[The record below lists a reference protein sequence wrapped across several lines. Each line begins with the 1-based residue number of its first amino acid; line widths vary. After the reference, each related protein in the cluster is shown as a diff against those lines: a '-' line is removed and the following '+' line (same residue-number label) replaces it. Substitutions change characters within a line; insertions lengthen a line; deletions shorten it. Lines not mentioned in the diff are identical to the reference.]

1 MQPPSTDFSQSE
13 SSEESS
19 NSSDGTPPPTQQEL
33 KQNTSRRPLLTAP
46 SFAQF
51 ALQSPLSVA
60 PGLLQ
65 PKKAIL
71 PTEIQEIS
79 AEEFGQSIEAATQS
93 AEEILALKLPRSCK
107 WVAEKL
113 ALSIT
118 ACKRKWEADG
128 ALPDEEDIKITHLA
142 TISSKTSK
150 HLAPR
155 KLRTRKRPKK
165 PSGQKPVDLLN
176 KPASSSNKT
185 LGEGQSKPPAPGP
198 TAGSQA
204 TDSTTALSRNR
215 LDAPTGPQADTGTTR
230 QFESWSSP
238 PADPSSADCARSGP
252 SNHAAPTDLMP
263 TDPSLP
269 PPTDSHCSNVHT
281 AHGGEDSDGPNETP
295 LFNPETPDQSTPPPD
310 PGQTTSSMANPTPSD
325 TRGPNPIPSSPLLT
339 IIKSN
344 TIRREVVS
352 IHQHVDGTKPNWSK
366 YQTTW
371 TSLTSLLQHCARAAQ
386 NSPPGPPTFDFHR
399 TSCSY
404 AAWMHTITSLA
415 DRFLSHS
422 DHEQWYCPD
431 LVDFQLLTSFANKD
445 NKLRPGTFIP
455 TGAKTQHP
463 ESTLVWFLFRLL
475 NPPQHVHTKWARL
488 IAASVELMA
497 DNILKPAQVDST
509 CETDHINRGVETLS
523 YLDAMKNSTSSF
535 DPPPQANE
543 SSSQPPERFHS
554 VDVLHEFRKIILDVL
569 MAYII
574 FQTHHL
580 SDAPMTEAKKKAKT
594 RANRAPSANSSVCQ
608 VEKNPAELANT
619 FEEASQNLQRYQRKQ
634 NFQPLVYFVL
644 GGVRGLFITLRD
656 HRTAGVSGCMSMIQ
670 AMAIITA
677 NSKIPHPPDKPIWK
691 NLLAY
696 LVRIFSPVFQSSGQI
711 CSLASVQV
719 PTRMEL
725 AQAITNDFLNHW
737 KTFNPTSSFLLP
749 HTSGEIEEC

>member
-19 NSSDGTPPPTQQEL
+19 NSSDGTPPPICTPE
-33 KQNTSRRPLLTAP
+33 P
-46 SFAQF
+46 
-51 ALQSPLSVA
+51 V
-60 PGLLQ
+60 
-65 PKKAIL
+65 
-71 PTEIQEIS
+71 EIS
-79 AEEFGQSIEAATQS
+79 AEEFGRSIEAATRS

-107 WVAEKL
+107 RVAEKL

-118 ACKRKWEADG
+118 ACKRWEADG
-128 ALPDEEDIKITHLA
+128 ALPAEEDIKITHLA

-150 HLAPR
+150 HSAPR

-295 LFNPETPDQSTPPPD
+295 VFNPETPDQSTPPQIPVKQH
-310 PGQTTSSMANPTPSD
+310 PAWLTQPLGHKRAQSHPKLSSTNNYQIQHNSQ
-325 TRGPNPIPSSPLLT
+325 RG
-339 IIKSN
+339 
-344 TIRREVVS
+344 
-352 IHQHVDGTKPNWSK
+352 
-366 YQTTW
+366 
-371 TSLTSLLQHCARAAQ
+371 
-386 NSPPGPPTFDFHR
+386 
-399 TSCSY
+399 
-404 AAWMHTITSLA
+404 A

-431 LVDFQLLTSFANKD
+431 LVNFQLLTSFANKD
-445 NKLRPGTFIP
+445 NKLRPGTFVP

-463 ESTLVWFLFRLL
+463 ESTLVWFLF
-475 NPPQHVHTKWARL
+475 RL

-509 CETDHINRGVETLS
+509 CETDHINRGVEALS
-523 YLDAMKNSTSSF
+523 YLDAVKNSTSSF

-594 RANRAPSANSSVCQ
+594 HANRAPSANSSVCQ

-644 GGVRGLFITLRD
+644 GGV
-656 HRTAGVSGCMSMIQ
+656 
-670 AMAIITA
+670 
-677 NSKIPHPPDKPIWK
+677 
-691 NLLAY
+691 
-696 LVRIFSPVFQSSGQI
+696 
-711 CSLASVQV
+711 
-719 PTRMEL
+719 
-725 AQAITNDFLNHW
+725 
-737 KTFNPTSSFLLP
+737 
-749 HTSGEIEEC
+749 